1 MMMNILVAMDES
13 DFARKALEKAIEMT
27 KNEPSNLFI
36 LSVAPILGAI
46 DWLTPAMTD
55 KLMEKAESV
64 VKKASAIAG
73 KAGITAKVF
82 TEQGVS
88 PADNI
93 ITFAGDNNIDLI
105 VVGHRGKANL
115 EKFLLGSVASR
126 VISHANCSVLIVK

>member
-1 MMMNILVAMDES
+1 MNILVAMDDS
-13 DFARKALEKAIEMT
+13 DFAKKALEKAIEMT
-27 KNEPSNLFI
+27 KTTPSQLFI
-36 LSVAPILGAI
+36 LSVAPMLGAI

-55 KLMEKAESV
+55 KLKEKAEIV
-64 VKKASAIAG
+64 VKKAAATAE
-73 KAGITAKVF
+73 KAGIAVKVF

-93 ITFAGDNNIDLI
+93 ITFADENNIDLI

-126 VISHANCSVLIVK
+126 VISHASCSVLIVK

>member
-1 MMMNILVAMDES
+1 
-13 DFARKALEKAIEMT
+13 
-27 KNEPSNLFI
+27 
-36 LSVAPILGAI
+36 
-46 DWLTPAMTD
+46 MTD
-55 KLMEKAESV
+55 KLKEKAESV
-64 VKKASAIAG
+64 VKKAASTAA
-73 KAGITAKVF
+73 KEGISAKVF

-93 ITFAGDNNIDLI
+93 ITFADENNIDLI

>member
-1 MMMNILVAMDES
+1 MKMLVAMDDS
-13 DFARKALEKAIEMT
+13 DFAKKALEKAIEMT
-27 KNEPSNLFI
+27 KTTPSQLFI
-36 LSVAPILGAI
+36 LSVAPLLGAI

-55 KLMEKAESV
+55 KLKEKAEIV
-64 VKKASAIAG
+64 VKKAAATAE
-73 KAGITAKVF
+73 KAGVATQVF

-93 ITFAGDNNIDLI
+93 ITFADENNIDLI

-126 VISHANCSVLIVK
+126 VISHASCSVLIVK

>member
-1 MMMNILVAMDES
+1 MNILVAMDES

-55 KLMEKAESV
+55 KLKEITENV
-64 VKKASAIAG
+64 VKKAAATAK
-73 KAGITAKVF
+73 KAGIAAQVF
-82 TEQGVS
+82 TEEGVS

-93 ITFAGDNNIDLI
+93 ITFADENNIDLI

-126 VISHANCSVLIVK
+126 VISHAKCSVLIVK

>member
-1 MMMNILVAMDES
+1 MNILVAMDDS
-13 DFARKALEKAIEMT
+13 DFAKKALEKAIEMT
-27 KNEPSNLFI
+27 KNESSQLFI
-36 LSVAPILGAI
+36 LSVAPLLGAI

-55 KLMEKAESV
+55 KLKEKAEIV
-64 VKKASAIAG
+64 VKSAAKIAE
-73 KAGITAKVF
+73 KAGITAQVF

-93 ITFAGDNNIDLI
+93 ITCAEENNIDLI

-126 VISHANCSVLIVK
+126 VISHAPCSVLIVK